1 MTMRVV
7 CWWVRWCGG
16 GVRVNTNRL
25 DPSFICPS
33 AIRIIALGRQRGRMT
48 RKAPTSNEAVRV
60 ERCLDLGGEAW
71 RGWRAIS
78 SLLSPTHLP

>member
-1 MTMRVV
+1 MRRRDEEAGVWEGRTRKREAGMMTMRVV

-33 AIRIIALGRQRGRMT
+33 AIRIIASLVCLG
-48 RKAPTSNEAVRV
+48 
-60 ERCLDLGGEAW
+60 LGPPAREDDQEG
-71 RGWRAIS
+71 
-78 SLLSPTHLP
+78 TNKQ